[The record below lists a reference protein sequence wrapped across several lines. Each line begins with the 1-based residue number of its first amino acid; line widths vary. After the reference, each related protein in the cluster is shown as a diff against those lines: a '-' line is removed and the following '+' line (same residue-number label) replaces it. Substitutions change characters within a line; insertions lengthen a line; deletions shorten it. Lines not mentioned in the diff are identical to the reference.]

1 MEAEQFEE
9 LFAEG
14 WREPS
19 GDAQRLMVYVL
30 MGIGVLAGVALC
42 VFGIYSLAHVKEFAI
57 SMTAD
62 PEHPNPYAKLIVWL
76 FIVVG
81 ALLSLGSAAFLV
93 KESSRWKFRGLSA
106 ERLVAGGMLLGIAV
120 ILFSFELLGA
130 APGVGDDGFAAIP
143 FALLLVGAGI
153 VIMLLFLFVGLICA
167 YWPKRRKREE
177 VRVLARFALDKLH
190 NDCGDHPCPWEIDC
204 IPVVR
209 VSFLDGHIAV
219 LRCRPAAYEFA
230 CSGALGIAFI
240 RGKVL
245 ESFKPLR
252 GVRR

>member
-1 MEAEQFEE
+1 MEADQFEE

-30 MGIGVLAGVALC
+30 MGIGVFVGLPLC
-42 VFGIYSLAHVKEFAI
+42 VFGIYGLANVKEFAI
-57 SMTAD
+57 SMTAN
-62 PEHPNPYAKLIVWL
+62 PEHPNPYAKLIAWL

-81 ALLSLGSAAFLV
+81 ALLSVGSAAFLV
-93 KESSRWKFRGLSA
+93 KESRRWKLKGLNA
-106 ERLVAGGMLLGIAV
+106 ERLVAGGMLLGVAV
-120 ILFSFELLGA
+120 ILFSFEFLGA
-130 APGVGDDGFAAIP
+130 APGVGDNGLAAIP
-143 FALLLVGAGI
+143 LAVLIIGAG
-153 VIMLLFLFVGLICA
+153 VAIMLLFLIVGLICA
-167 YWPKRRKREE
+167 YWPKRGNREE

-204 IPVVR
+204 VPVVR

-230 CSGALGIAFI
+230 SSGALGIAFI